1 MSAQGVSIAAFY
13 KFVAFTTE
21 QVQTV
26 REALEGFAKAR
37 GLRGLIVLGG
47 EGLNATVA
55 GEPGVIRDLK
65 ALVCELVS
73 DPELQFKDS
82 QADKLPFARFKVDLR
97 AEIIT
102 TKDPLLSA
110 QGLQTPQTS
119 QTSQVSQVPQG
130 THLTPS
136 EWHQMMESDPD
147 VVVVDTRNDYETEIG
162 VFEGALDPKI
172 KKFSEFKEFVER
184 DGLPK
189 HKKLLMYCTGGIRC
203 EKAVPDVQRLG
214 YENVYQLQGGI
225 LRYLEEYP
233 EGFFKGECF
242 VFDHRVAVDNKLQP
256 SKLYKLCPHCG
267 NPGQES
273 ISCVNCGE
281 GAIICHRCMPQSERN
296 TCSKNCA
303 YHAKVKGSK
312 AP

>member
-1 MSAQGVSIAAFY
+1 M
-13 KFVAFTTE
+13 
-21 QVQTV
+21 
-26 REALEGFAKAR
+26 
-37 GLRGLIVLGG
+37 
-47 EGLNATVA
+47 
-55 GEPGVIRDLK
+55 
-65 ALVCELVS
+65 CELVS

-110 QGLQTPQTS
+110 QGLQTPQTSQVPQTS

-242 VFDHRVAVDNKLQP
+242 VFDHRVAVDSKLQP

>member
-26 REALEGFAKAR
+26 KEALEGFAKAR

-119 QTSQVSQVPQG
+119 QTSQTSQVSQVPQG

-162 VFEGALDPKI
+162 VFEGA
-172 KKFSEFKEFVER
+172 
-184 DGLPK
+184 
-189 HKKLLMYCTGGIRC
+189 
-203 EKAVPDVQRLG
+203 
-214 YENVYQLQGGI
+214 
-225 LRYLEEYP
+225 
-233 EGFFKGECF
+233 
-242 VFDHRVAVDNKLQP
+242 
-256 SKLYKLCPHCG
+256 
-267 NPGQES
+267 
-273 ISCVNCGE
+273 
-281 GAIICHRCMPQSERN
+281 
-296 TCSKNCA
+296 
-303 YHAKVKGSK
+303 
-312 AP
+312 